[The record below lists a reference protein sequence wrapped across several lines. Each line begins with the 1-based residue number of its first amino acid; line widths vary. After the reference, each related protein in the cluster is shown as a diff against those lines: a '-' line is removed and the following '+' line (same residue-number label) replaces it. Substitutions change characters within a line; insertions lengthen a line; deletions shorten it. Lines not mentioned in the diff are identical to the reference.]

1 MLKLLLQIFSY
12 NTPMKASQI
21 IQSINALLEKNI
33 AIFLWGSPGI
43 GKSSIVKQI
52 AKDNE
57 MEFIDL
63 RLSLLDPTDLKGIP
77 FFDKENHQAVWAS
90 PSFLPREGEGILFLD
105 ELNSAPPTVQASAY
119 QLILDRAIGEYK
131 LPEGW
136 KIVAAGNNEDD
147 HGITYKMP
155 APLANR
161 FIHLQMELDVDE
173 WCEWAYAAGIDYR
186 IISYIRYK
194 NEALFEFEPD
204 KKSFA
209 TPRSWEFANSILAS
223 SLSGSILLDTLGG
236 AIGEE
241 RAIDFL
247 SFAKVASNLPDVE
260 AIFAGSC
267 EEYPNDDATLYAL
280 SSLLVSSYLSEP
292 SKERLEN
299 LLEYLMHIKPE
310 FSVMSVQE
318 LQRHGIDMLES
329 QQFEKWVEKFSYLL
343 S

>member
-1 MLKLLLQIFSY
+1 
-12 NTPMKASQI
+12 MKASQI
-21 IQSINALLEKNI
+21 IKSVNTLLEKNI

-43 GKSSIVKQI
+43 GKSSIVRQI
-52 AKDNE
+52 AKENE

-90 PSFLPREGEGILFLD
+90 PSFLPREGRGILFLD

-119 QLILDRAIGEYK
+119 QLILDRAIGEYR

-161 FIHLQMELDVDE
+161 FIHLHMELDVDE
-173 WCEWAYAAGIDYR
+173 WCEWAYAKGIDYR

-194 NEALFEFEPD
+194 NEALFAFDPD
-204 KKSFA
+204 QKSFA
-209 TPRSWEFANSILAS
+209 TPRSWEFANAILAS
-223 SLSGSILLDTLGG
+223 GLQGSILLDTLGG

-247 SFAKVASNLPDVE
+247 GFAKVASKLPDIE
-260 AIFAGSC
+260 AIFTGESA
-267 EEYPNDDATLYAL
+267 EYPQEDATLYAL
-280 SSLLVSSYLSEP
+280 VSLLVSSYLADP
-292 SKERLEN
+292 TQERLEN
-299 LLEYLMHIKPE
+299 LLQYLMDIKPE
-310 FSVMSVQE
+310 FSVLSVQE

-329 QQFEKWVEKFSYLL
+329 QQFEKWIEKFSYLL

>member
-1 MLKLLLQIFSY
+1 
-12 NTPMKASQI
+12 MKASQI
-21 IQSINALLEKNI
+21 IKSVNALLDKNI

-43 GKSSIVKQI
+43 GKSSIIKQI
-52 AKDNE
+52 AKTNQ

-77 FFDKENHQAVWAS
+77 FFDKEKHQAVWAA

-119 QLILDRAIGEYK
+119 QLILDRAIGEYT

-161 FIHLQMELDVDE
+161 FIHLQMDLDVDE
-173 WCEWAYAAGIDYR
+173 WCEWAYANNIDYR

-194 NEALFEFEPD
+194 NEALFEFESD

-209 TPRSWEFANSILAS
+209 TPRSWEFANRILS
-223 SLSGSILLDTLGG
+223 SGLQGSVLLETLGG

-241 RAIDFL
+241 RATDFL
-247 SFAKVASNLPDVE
+247 GFVKVASNLPDVE
-260 AIFAGSC
+260 AVFAGEC

-280 SSLLVSSYLSEP
+280 SSLLVSGFLANP
-292 SKERLEN
+292 TNQRLEN
-299 LLEYLMHIKPE
+299 LLGYLMNIKPE

-329 QQFEKWVEKFSYLL
+329 KQFEKWIEKFSYLL

>member
-1 MLKLLLQIFSY
+1 
-12 NTPMKASQI
+12 MKASEI
-21 IQSINALLEKNI
+21 VKSINALLEKNI

-52 AKDNE
+52 AKENE

-77 FFDKENHQAVWAS
+77 FFDKEKQQAVWAS
-90 PSFLPREGEGILFLD
+90 PSFLPQEGKGILFLD

-119 QLILDRAIGEYK
+119 QLILDRAIGEYH

-173 WCEWAYAAGIDYR
+173 WCEWAYKKGIDYR

-194 NEALFEFEPD
+194 NEALFEFDAD

-209 TPRSWEFANSILAS
+209 TPRSWEFANSILS
-223 SLSGSILLDTLGG
+223 TDLGGSALLDTLGG
-236 AIGEE
+236 AIGED

-247 SFAKVASNLPDVE
+247 SFAKVASHLPDID
-260 AIFAGSC
+260 AIFAGECSD
-267 EEYPNDDATLYAL
+267 YPSDDATLYAL

-299 LLEYLMHIKPE
+299 LLGYLMQIKPE

-318 LQRHGIDMLES
+318 LQRHGVDMLES

>member
-1 MLKLLLQIFSY
+1 
-12 NTPMKASQI
+12 MKASQI
-21 IQSINALLEKNI
+21 VKSINTLLEKNI

-52 AKDNE
+52 AKENE

-90 PSFLPREGEGILFLD
+90 PSFLPREGKGILFLD

-119 QLILDRAIGEYK
+119 QLILDRAIGEYR

-161 FIHLQMELDVDE
+161 FIHLHMELDVDE
-173 WCEWAYAAGIDYR
+173 WCEWAYANGIDYR

-194 NEALFEFEPD
+194 NEALFEFDPD
-204 KKSFA
+204 QKSFA
-209 TPRSWEFANSILAS
+209 TPRSWEFANAILTS
-223 SLSGSILLDTLGG
+223 DLQGSILLDTLGG

-247 SFAKVASNLPDVE
+247 SFVKVASKLPDVE
-260 AIFAGSC
+260 AIFAG
-267 EEYPNDDATLYAL
+267 ETAEYPNEDATLYAL
-280 SSLLVSSYLSEP
+280 VSLLVSSYLADP
-292 SKERLEN
+292 TQQRLEN
-299 LLEYLMHIKPE
+299 LLQYLMDIKPE

-329 QQFEKWVEKFSYLL
+329 KQFEKWVEKFSYLL

>member
-1 MLKLLLQIFSY
+1 
-12 NTPMKASQI
+12 MKASEI
-21 IQSINALLEKNI
+21 VKSINALLEKNI

-52 AKDNE
+52 AKANE

-77 FFDKENHQAVWAS
+77 FFDKENNQAVWAA

-105 ELNSAPPTVQASAY
+105 ELNSAPPSVQASAY
-119 QLILDRAIGEYK
+119 QLILDRAIGEYT
-131 LPEGW
+131 LPQGW
-136 KIVAAGNNEDD
+136 KIIAAGNNEDD

-161 FIHLQMELDVDE
+161 FIHLQMKLDVDE
-173 WCEWAYAAGIDYR
+173 WCEWAYKNGIDYR

-194 NEALFEFEPD
+194 NEALFEFD
-204 KKSFA
+204 ADQKSFA

-223 SLSGSILLDTLGG
+223 KLAGSILLDTLCG
-236 AIGEE
+236 AIGEA

-260 AIFAGSC
+260 AIFTGSC

-280 SSLLVSSYLSEP
+280 SSLLVSSYLADP
-292 SKERLEN
+292 KEQRLEN
-299 LLEYLMHIKPE
+299 LLEYLMQIKPE

-318 LQRHGIDMLES
+318 LQRHGVDMLES